1 MKHLSSHSFGS
12 PTDILTAAI
21 PLILK
26 TLWLSAH
33 WAGLA
38 RKHALKQIAR
48 DQDLRAEIMF
58 LRDRVAELET
68 ALTLTR
74 LHGRKPGVKP
84 RYTAKERLLVLWY
97 LEYFQV
103 PRRHVNKHLG
113 VARSTLYRWLR
124 DIERTTQ
131 QGRESANK
139 TPREIAALVWEIAKA
154 NPHWGRI
161 RIAKQLA
168 LLKVFLAAS
177 TVRNILQRPH
187 PPGQSTNVTRTSAP
201 REETPERSIP
211 AWYPNHVWS
220 IDRTIVHRWGIWPI
234 YLLIAIDHY
243 SRRIVCVAPLEGANA
258 GWTVE
263 VLQRSFEES
272 GAPKHIITDQEPAMS
287 TFTKLR
293 SAAFAEL
300 FGKHGVKHR
309 LGAVGQHGS
318 IAVTERAIKTLKYE
332 WLLRVPVLKGHRHLQ
347 KLCVSFS
354 EWYNH

>member
-1 MKHLSSHSFGS
+1 M
-12 PTDILTAAI
+12 DILTATS

-38 RKHALKQIAR
+38 RKHALKRIVGR
-48 DQDLRAEIMF
+48 QDSQAEIIF

-84 RYTAKERLLVLWY
+84 RYTAKERLLVIWY

-124 DIERTTQ
+124 DIDRTTQ

-139 TPREIAALVWEIAKA
+139 TSGEIAALVWEIAKV
-154 NPHWGRI
+154 NPHWGWI
-161 RIAKQLA
+161 RIAMQLA

-201 REETPERSIP
+201 REETLVRSIP

-220 IDRTIVHRWGIWPI
+220 IDRTIFHRWGIWPI
-234 YLLIAIDHY
+234 YLLVAIDHY

-272 GAPKHIITDQEPAMS
+272 GAPKHITTDQEPPSFEVPPSPNSSENMES
-287 TFTKLR
+287 NTDWELSVSMVRPPRPNVPSRR
-293 SAAFAEL
+293 SNTSGCYVSPSSKAI
-300 FGKHGVKHR
+300 
-309 LGAVGQHGS
+309 S
-318 IAVTERAIKTLKYE
+318 ICRNCVHPLPSGTITG
-332 WLLRVPVLKGHRHLQ
+332 GHT
-347 KLCVSFS
+347 
-354 EWYNH
+354 